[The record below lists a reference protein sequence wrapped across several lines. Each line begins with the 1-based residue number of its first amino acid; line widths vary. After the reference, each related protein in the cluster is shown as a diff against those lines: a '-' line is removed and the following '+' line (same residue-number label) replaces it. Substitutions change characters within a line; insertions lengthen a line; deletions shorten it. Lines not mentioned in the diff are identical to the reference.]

1 MYLYMNNVKTGERNI
16 NLFYPIDNFDTE
28 GNFKEIAIVNFFQ
41 DTTTWNIGQDIE
53 LKVGSEKSSIEIPK
67 KKIPKNNYTER
78 ELKSYIALG
87 NVDLDPVLTNP
98 TVTKV
103 NKIGGKNEIN
113 FYLSEID
120 NTQNLI
126 DNHPSDLLLK
136 YYITD
141 WGGFLRYQPKNPE
154 YKPLKN
160 GLINSLSIKI
170 LDENN
175 QLFKNDL
182 GINILFHIR

>member
-1 MYLYMNNVKTGERNI
+1 M
-16 NLFYPIDNFDTE
+16 
-28 GNFKEIAIVNFFQ
+28 
-41 DTTTWNIGQDIE
+41 E
-53 LKVGSEKSSIEIPK
+53 LGSEKSSIKLGK

-87 NVDLDPVLTNP
+87 NVDLDPMLKLP
-98 TVTKV
+98 IVTKV

-113 FYLSEID
+113 FYLSQID
-120 NTQNLI
+120 NTQNFI
-126 DNHPSDLLLK
+126 DNYPSDLLLK

-141 WGGFLRYQPKNPE
+141 WGKIFKNINLRNPE